1 MSEGLFEAQW
11 DEAREIVHGLAPRV
25 DVETSDLASSVGR
38 IVASDIHALGDMPP
52 FAASRI
58 DGWAVA
64 GAGPWTVIGDIT
76 AGHSSDVTLSAGQCT
91 HIATGAVLPTGATGC
106 LKDEESFLDD
116 NIVSAAH
123 GAIEIL
129 VGGALP
135 DQHDVRPSGYEA
147 RKGDVLVHRGT
158 RITPGIIG
166 VIAGGG
172 HDNVSVYRQVTVDVL
187 VFGDELLTSG
197 PSRDGK
203 VRDSLGPQLPA
214 WIDQLGARLLHVTHV
229 EDTLEA
235 HTKAIKNSVADLII
249 TTGGTAA
256 GPVDHLHQAIVD
268 CEGEFVIDAVMVR
281 PGYHQLFAKLPGQF
295 LLGLPGNPQSAVI
308 GLLTLGDAFLRGSI
322 SVPLP
327 ELPTV
332 EMAVNTKAP
341 PREIRLA
348 LCTRNGGK
356 AEPVEHLDSSMLRG
370 FVTADGY
377 ALVPAGGAVA
387 GDLVRWLNLP

>member
-1 MSEGLFEAQW
+1 
-11 DEAREIVHGLAPRV
+11 
-25 DVETSDLASSVGR
+25 
-38 IVASDIHALGDMPP
+38 
-52 FAASRI
+52 
-58 DGWAVA
+58 
-64 GAGPWTVIGDIT
+64 
-76 AGHSSDVTLSAGQCT
+76 
-91 HIATGAVLPTGATGC
+91 

-123 GAIEIL
+123 GAVGIL
-129 VGGALP
+129 VDGALP
-135 DQHDVRPSGYEA
+135 AQHDVRPSGYEA
-147 RKGDVLVHRGT
+147 REGDVLVHRGT

-172 HDNVSVYRQVTVDVL
+172 HDNVLVYRQVTVDVL

-214 WIDQLGARLLHVTHV
+214 WINQLGARLLHVTHV

-268 CEGEFVIDAVMVR
+268 CDGEFVIDAVMVR

-308 GLLTLGDAFLRGSI
+308 GLLTLGDAFLRGSVD
-322 SVPLP
+322 VPLP

>member
-11 DEAREIVHGLAPRV
+11 DEARSIVHGLAPRV
-25 DVETSDLASSVGR
+25 DSEMLDLEAAVGR
-38 IVASDIHALGDMPP
+38 VLARDVLALGDMPP

-64 GAGPWTVIGDIT
+64 GPGPWTVIGDVT
-76 AGHSSDVTLSAGQCT
+76 AGHDSDVSLEPGQCT
-91 HIATGAVLPTGATGC
+91 HIATGAVLPVGATGC
-106 LKDEESFLDD
+106 LKDEESLLED
-116 NIVSAAH
+116 NIVSATN
-123 GAIEIL
+123 GAVGIL
-129 VGGALP
+129 IDGALP
-135 DQHDVRPSGYEA
+135 EQHDVRPSGYEA
-147 RKGDVLVHRGT
+147 CVGDVLVQGGS

-172 HDNVSVYRQVTVDVL
+172 HDSVSVYRQITVDVL

-214 WIDQLGARLLHVTHV
+214 WIHQLGARLLNVTHV

-235 HTKAIKNSVADLII
+235 HTAAIRNSVADLII

-256 GPVDHLHQAIVD
+256 GPVDHLHQAIID
-268 CEGEFVIDAVMVR
+268 CEGEFVIDAVLVR

-295 LLGLPGNPQSAVI
+295 LLGLPGNPQSAII
-308 GLLTLGDAFLRGSI
+308 GLLTLGDAFLKGA
-322 SVPLP
+322 VDQPLP

-332 EMAVNTKAP
+332 AMAVDAKAP

-348 LCTRNGGK
+348 LCTRDGDT
-356 AEPVEHLDSSMLRG
+356 AMPVEHLDSSMLRG
-370 FVTADGY
+370 FVTAQGF
-377 ALVPAGGAVA
+377 ALVPPRGARA
-387 GDLVRWLNLP
+387 NDRVRWLNLP

>member
-11 DEAREIVHGLAPRV
+11 DEARSIVHELAPRK
-25 DVETSDLASSVGR
+25 DIETVELESAVGR
-38 IVASDIHALGDMPP
+38 VLARDVLALGDMPP

-58 DGWAVA
+58 DGWAVS
-64 GAGPWTVIGDIT
+64 GPGPWTVIGDVT
-76 AGHSSDVTLSAGQCT
+76 AGHDSELTLLAGQCT
-91 HIATGAVLPTGATGC
+91 HIATGAVLPVGATGC
-106 LKDEESFLDD
+106 LKDEESLLED
-116 NIVSAAH
+116 NIVSPAH
-123 GAIEIL
+123 GALGIL
-129 VGGALP
+129 IDGALP

-147 RKGDVLVHRGT
+147 HQGDVLISRGT
-158 RITPGIIG
+158 RITPGIVG

-172 HDNVSVYRQVTVDVL
+172 HDSVTVYQQITIDVL

-214 WIDQLGARLLHVTHV
+214 WINQLGARLLSVTHV

-235 HTKAIKNSVADLII
+235 HTAAIRNSVADLII

-268 CEGEFVIDAVMVR
+268 CDGEFVIDAVLVR

-295 LLGLPGNPQSAVI
+295 LLGLPGNPQSAII
-308 GLLTLGDAFLRGSI
+308 GLLTLGDAFLKGAVDQSM
-322 SVPLP
+322 P

-332 EMAVNTKAP
+332 AMAVDAKAP

-348 LCTRNGGK
+348 LCTRDGDT
-356 AEPVEHLDSSMLRG
+356 AQPVEHLDSSMLRG
-370 FVTADGY
+370 FVTAQGF
-377 ALVPAGGAVA
+377 ALVPAGGAKA
-387 GDLVRWLNLP
+387 GDRVRWLNLP